1 VRWIFEHIQV
11 LIVVAGVVAWW
22 LNQRRREKE
31 GQSADFDGDGVPER
45 APTAPT
51 YNDTE
56 QTRRVQEDIRRK
68 IAERRTAPPAPA
80 ATPPPIFQD
89 PVQAMLK
96 ELQKRLE
103 LEPAPAAVPLP
114 PPVPAIDQEQLTRQR
129 ELEEK
134 LQVLDRE
141 RRATQ
146 SRADE
151 LQRRPDLYE
160 PAINPTPAD
169 GWLAELRDAKNVRR
183 AIVLRELLGPPI
195 ALR

>member
-1 VRWIFEHIQV
+1 MRWIFENIQV
-11 LIVVAGVVAWW
+11 LIVVGGVIAWW

-45 APTAPT
+45 GPTAQN
-51 YNDTE
+51 YDDTE

-89 PVQAMLK
+89 PVQAMLR

-103 LEPAPAAVPLP
+103 LEPAPATAPLP
-114 PPVPAIDQEQLTRQR
+114 PPVPAIDQEQLARQR

-134 LQVLDRE
+134 LQALDRE

-151 LQRRPDLYE
+151 VQRRPDLYE

-183 AIVLRELLGPPI
+183 AIVLRELLGPPV